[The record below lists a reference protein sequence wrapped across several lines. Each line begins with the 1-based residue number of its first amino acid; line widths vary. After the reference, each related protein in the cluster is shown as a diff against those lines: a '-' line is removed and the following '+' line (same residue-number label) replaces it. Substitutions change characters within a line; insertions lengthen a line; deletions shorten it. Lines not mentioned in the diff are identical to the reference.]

1 MRKYELTEDQRKHF
15 NKFSLY
21 LDAIFGSDGIEWGL
35 YLGDEYFDIEELYGP
50 IPSGQFN
57 RGREKDMPNNDD
69 PGMVFLDT
77 FVSKF
82 IEDNVDDIISH
93 FYCDECDGSGN
104 IRVKYN
110 PENKNLTFDLYVNIT
125 LSNNEEH
132 RLTFNDLINAPQPQ
146 WGRPYQELKKLQ
158 YDEFINKYKSELGNE
173 VEMVYNGGGDDGQ
186 IDNDYPDEIIHLGY
200 EIIDVYYSGW
210 ENNEG
215 ADGSIV
221 INFDEK
227 MVYLTHNGYYGDTD
241 NVHIETI
248 EFV

>member
-1 MRKYELTEDQRKHF
+1 MRKYELTEDQRKYF

-21 LDAIFGSDGIEWGL
+21 LDAIFGSDGIQWELGL
-35 YLGDEYFDIEELYGP
+35 GNEYFDIRELYGP
-50 IPSGQFN
+50 TPSGQYN
-57 RGREKDMPNNDD
+57 RGRENNMPNDDD
-69 PGMVFLDT
+69 PGMVLLDT
-77 FVSKF
+77 IVSKF
-82 IEDNVDDIISH
+82 IEDNIDDITNH
-93 FYCDECDGSGN
+93 FYCDDCSGDGYMTVN
-104 IRVKYN
+104 YN
-110 PENKNLTFDLYVNIT
+110 PENKNLTFNLGVNLT

-132 RLTFNDLINAPQPQ
+132 MLTFNDLINAPQPQ

-186 IDNDYPDEIIHLGY
+186 IDSDYPDEIIHLGY

-227 MVYLTHNGYYGDTD
+227 MVYLNHNGYYGDTD
-241 NVHIETI
+241 EVHIETI

>member
-1 MRKYELTEDQRKHF
+1 MRKYELTEDQRKYF

-21 LDAIFGSDGIEWGL
+21 LDAIFGSDGIQWELGL
-35 YLGDEYFDIEELYGP
+35 GNEYFDIRELYGP
-50 IPSGQFN
+50 TPSGQYN
-57 RGREKDMPNNDD
+57 RGRENNMPNDDD
-69 PGMVFLDT
+69 PGMVLLDT
-77 FVSKF
+77 IVSKF
-82 IEDNVDDIISH
+82 IEDNIDDITNH
-93 FYCDECDGSGN
+93 FYCDDCSGDGYMTVN
-104 IRVKYN
+104 YN
-110 PENKNLTFDLYVNIT
+110 PENKNLTFNLGVNLT

-132 RLTFNDLINAPQPQ
+132 MLTFNDLINAPQPQ

-173 VEMVYNGGGDDGQ
+173 IVMEYNGGGDDGQ
-186 IDNDYPDEIIHLGY
+186 INNDYPDEIIHLGY

-241 NVHIETI
+241 DAHIETI

>member
-1 MRKYELTEDQRKHF
+1 MRKYKLTEDQRKYF

-21 LDAIFGSDGIEWGL
+21 LDAIFGSDGIQWELGL
-35 YLGDEYFDIEELYGP
+35 GNEYFDIRELYGP
-50 IPSGQFN
+50 TPSGQYN
-57 RGREKDMPNNDD
+57 RGRENNMPNDDD
-69 PGMVFLDT
+69 PGMVLLDT
-77 FVSKF
+77 IVSKF
-82 IEDNVDDIISH
+82 IEDNIDDITNH
-93 FYCDECDGSGN
+93 FYCDDCSGDGYMTVN
-104 IRVKYN
+104 YN
-110 PENKNLTFDLYVNIT
+110 PENKNLTFNLEVNLT

-132 RLTFNDLINAPQPQ
+132 MLTFNDLINAPQPQ
-146 WGRPYQELKKLQ
+146 WGQPYQELKKLQ

-227 MVYLTHNGYYGDTD
+227 MVYLNHNGYYGDTD

-248 EFV
+248 EFI

>member
-1 MRKYELTEDQRKHF
+1 MRKYKLTEDQRKYF

-21 LDAIFGSDGIEWGL
+21 LDAIFGSDGIQWELGL
-35 YLGDEYFDIEELYGP
+35 GNEYFDIRELYGP
-50 IPSGQFN
+50 TPSGQYN
-57 RGREKDMPNNDD
+57 RGRENNMPNDDD
-69 PGMVFLDT
+69 PGMVLLDT
-77 FVSKF
+77 IVSKF
-82 IEDNVDDIISH
+82 IEDNIDDITNH
-93 FYCDECDGSGN
+93 FYCDDCSGDGYMTVN
-104 IRVKYN
+104 YN
-110 PENKNLTFDLYVNIT
+110 PENKNLTFNLGVNLT

-132 RLTFNDLINAPQPQ
+132 MLTFNDLINAPQPQ
-146 WGRPYQELKKLQ
+146 WGQPYQELKKLQ

-241 NVHIETI
+241 DAHIETI

>member
-1 MRKYELTEDQRKHF
+1 MRKYELTEDQRKYF

-21 LDAIFGSDGIEWGL
+21 LDAIFGSDGIQWELGL
-35 YLGDEYFDIEELYGP
+35 GNEYFDIEELYGP
-50 IPSGQFN
+50 TPSGQYN
-57 RGREKDMPNNDD
+57 RGRENNMPNDDD
-69 PGMVFLDT
+69 PGMVLLDT
-77 FVSKF
+77 IVSKF
-82 IEDNVDDIISH
+82 IEDNIDDITSH
-93 FYCDECDGSGN
+93 FYCDDCSGDGYMTVN
-104 IRVKYN
+104 YN
-110 PENKNLTFDLYVNIT
+110 PENKNLTFNLGVNLT
-125 LSNNEEH
+125 LSNNEDH
-132 RLTFNDLINAPQPQ
+132 MLTFNDLINAPQPQ

-173 VEMVYNGGGDDGQ
+173 IVMEYNGGGDDGQ
-186 IDNDYPDEIIHLGY
+186 INNDYPDEIIHLGY

-241 NVHIETI
+241 YVHIETI
-248 EFV
+248 EFI